1 MDLTT
6 LLYVKD
12 GHVATVTLMRAET
25 SAMAVDNSH
34 ERLC

>member
-6 LLYVKD
+6 LLYEKD
-12 GHVATVTLMRAET
+12 GREATVTLMRAEG
-25 SAMAVDNSH
+25 SATAVDYSH